1 MSHASRYC
9 LFGSHE
15 SSPRKEWNT
24 VLYPFLP
31 AFKVLPKTLNSD
43 EKVRPFKS
51 TAEEVSFER
60 SHHRTLFTVSKVGST
75 FQLFGVKTLMRER
88 HSPHTLQ
95 SKQCFNGSATGKAVI
110 KYRTEF
116 TLKNSFGIRTKL
128 HFKKKHSGKYG
139 KGTFEKREW
148 SLKGGLMG
156 TSLPHTSQLLSPF
169 DSNCR
174 DFKIKA
180 A

>member
-1 MSHASRYC
+1 MKGHITELCSQSQKLGLR
-9 LFGSHE
+9 F
-15 SSPRKEWNT
+15 N
-24 VLYPFLP
+24 
-31 AFKVLPKTLNSD
+31 N
-43 EKVRPFKS
+43 
-51 TAEEVSFER
+51 
-60 SHHRTLFTVSKVGST
+60 
-75 FQLFGVKTLMRER
+75 LFGVKTLMRER
-88 HSPHTLQ
+88 HSSHTLQ

-128 HFKKKHSGKYG
+128 HFQKKHSGKYG
-139 KGTFEKREW
+139 KGTFEKRER

-169 DSNCR
+169 DSNCC